1 MTETPRANLKA
12 ACVQIT
18 GTPRIADNIAL
29 MEPMIRDAAAQGATL
44 VCLPEICNLV
54 QMDRAAQKQAIR
66 TEAEDPAL
74 AAFKVLA
81 KELGIWIHAGSLA
94 IKPDE
99 GERLANRGFLIAPD
113 GQVRAKYDKIHMFDV
128 DLENAESYRE
138 SASYRPGEAAVLA
151 ETPWGGYGMGVC
163 YDVRF
168 PQLFRDLAGAGANIL
183 TMPACFTQP
192 TGKAH
197 WHVLL
202 RARAIENGCFV
213 IAAAQ
218 CGTHEDGRKTYGH
231 SLIIDPWGEVLADAG
246 PEPGIILADL
256 NLTRV
261 AEVRGMVPSLK
272 NGRSYASPVPLG
284 LKDAG
289 D

>member
-1 MTETPRANLKA
+1 VTDTLRA

-18 GTPRIADNIAL
+18 GKPRVEDNIAL
-29 MEPMIRDAAAQGATL
+29 IDPMIREAAAKGADL

-54 QMDRAAQKQAIR
+54 QKNRAEQQKQVR

-74 AAFKVLA
+74 AAFRALA

-94 IKPDE
+94 IRPEE
-99 GERLANRGFLIAPD
+99 GDRLANRGFLIAPD
-113 GQVRAKYDKIHMFDV
+113 GTIRAKYDKIHMFDV

-138 SASYRPGEAAVLA
+138 SFSYRPGEQAVLA
-151 ETPWGGYGMGVC
+151 DTPWGGYGMGVC

-168 PQLFRDLAGAGANIL
+168 PALFRDLAGAGAKVL

-218 CGTHEDGRKTYGH
+218 CGEHEDGRKTYGH
-231 SLIIDPWGEVLADAG
+231 SLIIDPWGDVLADAG
-246 PEPGIILADL
+246 PDQGIILADL
-256 NLTRV
+256 DMARV
-261 AEVRGMVPSLK
+261 DEVRGMVPSLK
-272 NGRSYASPVPLG
+272 NGRDYAPPVPLD
-284 LKDAG
+284 LAQAG
-289 D
+289 E

>member
-1 MTETPRANLKA
+1 MTDTLRV

-18 GTPRIADNIAL
+18 GKPRIEDNIAL
-29 MEPMIRDAAAQGATL
+29 MDPMIRDAAAKGAEL

-54 QMDRAAQKQAIR
+54 QKNREEQRKAIR

-74 AAFKVLA
+74 AAFRGLA
-81 KELGIWIHAGSLA
+81 RELGIWIHAGSLA
-94 IKPDE
+94 IKPDD
-99 GERLANRGFLIAPD
+99 GDRLANRGFLIAPD
-113 GQVRAKYDKIHMFDV
+113 GAIRATYDKIHMFDV
-128 DLENAESYRE
+128 DLKNAESYRE
-138 SASYRPGEAAVLA
+138 SFSYRPGDRAVLA
-151 ETPWGGYGMGVC
+151 QTPWGGYGMGVC

-168 PQLFRDLAGAGANIL
+168 PALFRDLAGAGAKIL

-218 CGTHEDGRKTYGH
+218 CGAHEDGRKTYGH
-231 SLIIDPWGEVLADAG
+231 SLIVDPWGEVLADAG
-246 PEPGIILADL
+246 PDEGIVLADL
-256 NLTRV
+256 DLSRV
-261 AEVRGMVPSLK
+261 DEVRGMVPSLK
-272 NGRSYASPVPLG
+272 NGRDYAPPVPLD
-284 LKDAG
+284 LAEAG
-289 D
+289 E

>member
-1 MTETPRANLKA
+1 MTDTLRA

-18 GTPRIADNIAL
+18 GKPRVEDNIAL
-29 MEPMIRDAAAQGATL
+29 IDPMIRAAAAQGADL

-54 QMDRAAQKQAIR
+54 QKNREEQQKQVR

-74 AAFKVLA
+74 AAFRALA

-94 IKPDE
+94 IRPEE
-99 GERLANRGFLIAPD
+99 GDRLANRGFLIAPD
-113 GQVRAKYDKIHMFDV
+113 GTIRAKYDKIHMFDV
-128 DLENAESYRE
+128 DLGNAESYRE
-138 SASYRPGEAAVLA
+138 SFSYRPGEQAVLA
-151 ETPWGGYGMGVC
+151 QTPWGGYGMGVC

-168 PQLFRDLAGAGANIL
+168 PALFRDLAGAGAKVL

-218 CGTHEDGRKTYGH
+218 CGEHEDGRKTYGH
-231 SLIIDPWGEVLADAG
+231 SLIIDPWGDVLADAG
-246 PEPGIILADL
+246 PDQGIILADL
-256 NLTRV
+256 DMARV
-261 AEVRGMVPSLK
+261 DEVRGMVPSLK
-272 NGRSYASPVPLG
+272 NGRDYAPPVPLD
-284 LKDAG
+284 LAQAG
-289 D
+289 E

>member
-1 MTETPRANLKA
+1 MTDTLRV

-18 GTPRIADNIAL
+18 GKPRVEDNIAL
-29 MEPMIRDAAAQGATL
+29 IDPMIREAAAKGADL

-54 QMDRAAQKQAIR
+54 QKNREEQQKQVR

-74 AAFKVLA
+74 AAFRALA

-94 IKPDE
+94 IRPEE
-99 GERLANRGFLIAPD
+99 GDRLANRGFLIAPD
-113 GQVRAKYDKIHMFDV
+113 GTIRAKYDKIHMFDV

-138 SASYRPGEAAVLA
+138 SFSYRPGEHAVLA

-168 PQLFRDLAGAGANIL
+168 PALFRDLAGAGAKVL

-218 CGTHEDGRKTYGH
+218 CGEHEDGRKTYGH

-246 PEPGIILADL
+246 PDQGIILADL
-256 NLTRV
+256 DMARV
-261 AEVRGMVPSLK
+261 DEVRGMVPSLK
-272 NGRSYASPVPLG
+272 NGRDYAPPVPLD
-284 LKDAG
+284 LAQAG
-289 D
+289 E

>member
-1 MTETPRANLKA
+1 MTDTLRA

-18 GTPRIADNIAL
+18 GKPRVEDNIAL
-29 MEPMIRDAAAQGATL
+29 IDPMIREAAAQGADL

-54 QMDRAAQKQAIR
+54 QKNREEQQKQVR

-74 AAFKVLA
+74 AAFRALA

-94 IKPDE
+94 IRPEE
-99 GERLANRGFLIAPD
+99 GDRLANRGFLIAPD
-113 GQVRAKYDKIHMFDV
+113 GSIRAKYDKIHMFDV

-138 SASYRPGEAAVLA
+138 SFSYRPGEQAVLA
-151 ETPWGGYGMGVC
+151 QTPWGGYGMGVC

-168 PQLFRDLAGAGANIL
+168 PALFRDLAGAGAKVL

-218 CGTHEDGRKTYGH
+218 CGEHEDGRKTYGH
-231 SLIIDPWGEVLADAG
+231 SLIIDPWGDVLADAG
-246 PEPGIILADL
+246 PDQGIILADL
-256 NLTRV
+256 DMARV
-261 AEVRGMVPSLK
+261 DEVRGMVPSLK
-272 NGRSYASPVPLG
+272 NGRDYAPPVPLD
-284 LKDAG
+284 LAQAG
-289 D
+289 E

>member
-1 MTETPRANLKA
+1 MTDTLRA

-18 GTPRIADNIAL
+18 GKPRVEDNIAL
-29 MEPMIRDAAAQGATL
+29 IDPMIREAAAQGADL

-54 QMDRAAQKQAIR
+54 QKNREEQQKQVR

-74 AAFKVLA
+74 AAFRALA

-94 IKPDE
+94 IRPEE
-99 GERLANRGFLIAPD
+99 GDRLANRGFLIAPD
-113 GQVRAKYDKIHMFDV
+113 GTIRAKYDKIHMFDV

-138 SASYRPGEAAVLA
+138 SFSYRPGEQAVLA
-151 ETPWGGYGMGVC
+151 QTPWGGYGMGVC

-168 PQLFRDLAGAGANIL
+168 PALFRDLAGAGAKVL

-218 CGTHEDGRKTYGH
+218 CGEHEDGRKTYGH
-231 SLIIDPWGEVLADAG
+231 SLIIDPWGDVLADAG
-246 PEPGIILADL
+246 PDQGIILADL
-256 NLTRV
+256 DMARV
-261 AEVRGMVPSLK
+261 DEVRGMVPSLK
-272 NGRSYASPVPLG
+272 NGRDYAPPVPLD
-284 LKDAG
+284 LAQAG
-289 D
+289 E

>member
-1 MTETPRANLKA
+1 MTDTLRA

-18 GTPRIADNIAL
+18 GKPRVEDNIAL
-29 MEPMIRDAAAQGATL
+29 IDPMIREAAAKGADL

-54 QMDRAAQKQAIR
+54 QKNREEQQKQVR

-74 AAFKVLA
+74 AAFRALA

-94 IKPDE
+94 IRPEE
-99 GERLANRGFLIAPD
+99 GDRLANRGFLIAPD
-113 GQVRAKYDKIHMFDV
+113 GTIRAKYDKIHMFDV

-138 SASYRPGEAAVLA
+138 SFSYRPGEQAVLA
-151 ETPWGGYGMGVC
+151 DTPWGGYGMGVC

-168 PQLFRDLAGAGANIL
+168 PALFRDLAGAGAKVL

-218 CGTHEDGRKTYGH
+218 CGEHEDGRKTYGH
-231 SLIIDPWGEVLADAG
+231 SLIIDPWGEVLADGG
-246 PEPGIILADL
+246 PDEGIILADL
-256 NLTRV
+256 DMARV
-261 AEVRGMVPSLK
+261 DEVRGMVPSLK
-272 NGRSYASPVPLG
+272 NGRDYAPPVPLD
-284 LKDAG
+284 LAQAG
-289 D
+289 E

>member
-1 MTETPRANLKA
+1 LTDTLRA
-12 ACVQIT
+12 ACIQIT
-18 GTPRIADNIAL
+18 GKPRIEDNIAL
-29 MEPMIRDAAAQGATL
+29 MDPMIREAAAKGADL

-54 QMDRAAQKQAIR
+54 QKNREEQRKAIR

-74 AAFKVLA
+74 AAFRALA

-99 GERLANRGFLIAPD
+99 GDRLANRGFLIAPD
-113 GQVRAKYDKIHMFDV
+113 GSIRAKYDKIHMFDV
-128 DLENAESYRE
+128 DLKNAESYRE
-138 SASYRPGEAAVLA
+138 SFSYRPGDRAVLA
-151 ETPWGGYGMGVC
+151 QTPWGGYGMGVC

-168 PQLFRDLAGAGANIL
+168 PALFRDLAGAGAKIL

-192 TGKAH
+192 TGRAH

-218 CGTHEDGRKTYGH
+218 CGEHEDGRKTYGH
-231 SLIIDPWGEVLADAG
+231 SLIVDPWGEVLADAG
-246 PEPGIILADL
+246 PDEGIVLADL
-256 NLTRV
+256 DLARV
-261 AEVRGMVPSLK
+261 DEVRGMVPSLK
-272 NGRSYASPVPLG
+272 NGRDYAPPVPLD
-284 LKDAG
+284 LAEAG
-289 D
+289 E

>member
-1 MTETPRANLKA
+1 VTDTLRA

-18 GTPRIADNIAL
+18 GKPRVEDNIAL
-29 MEPMIRDAAAQGATL
+29 IDPMIREAAAKGADL

-54 QMDRAAQKQAIR
+54 QKNREEQQKQVR

-74 AAFKVLA
+74 AAFRALA

-94 IKPDE
+94 IRPEE
-99 GERLANRGFLIAPD
+99 GDRLANRGFLIAPD
-113 GQVRAKYDKIHMFDV
+113 GTIRAKYDKIHMFDV

-138 SASYRPGEAAVLA
+138 SFSYRPGEQAVLA
-151 ETPWGGYGMGVC
+151 DTPWGGYGMGVC

-168 PQLFRDLAGAGANIL
+168 PALFRDLAGAGAKVL

-218 CGTHEDGRKTYGH
+218 CGEHEDGRKTYGH
-231 SLIIDPWGEVLADAG
+231 SLIIDPWGEVLADGG
-246 PEPGIILADL
+246 PDEGIILADL
-256 NLTRV
+256 DMARV
-261 AEVRGMVPSLK
+261 DEVRGMVPSLK
-272 NGRSYASPVPLG
+272 NGRDYAPPVPLD
-284 LKDAG
+284 LAQAG
-289 D
+289 E

>member
-1 MTETPRANLKA
+1 MTDTLRA
-12 ACVQIT
+12 ACIQIT
-18 GTPRIADNIAL
+18 GKPRIEDNIAL
-29 MEPMIRDAAAQGATL
+29 MDPMIREAAAKGADL

-54 QMDRAAQKQAIR
+54 QKNREEQRKAIR

-74 AAFKVLA
+74 AAFRALA

-99 GERLANRGFLIAPD
+99 GDRLANRGFLIAPD
-113 GQVRAKYDKIHMFDV
+113 GSIRAKYDKIHMFDV
-128 DLENAESYRE
+128 DLKNAESYRE
-138 SASYRPGEAAVLA
+138 SFSYRPGDRAVLA
-151 ETPWGGYGMGVC
+151 QTPWGGYGMGVC

-168 PQLFRDLAGAGANIL
+168 PALFRDLAGAGAKIL

-192 TGKAH
+192 TGRAH

-218 CGTHEDGRKTYGH
+218 CGEHEDGRKTYGH
-231 SLIIDPWGEVLADAG
+231 SLIVDPWGEVLADAG
-246 PEPGIILADL
+246 PDEGIVLADL
-256 NLTRV
+256 DLARV
-261 AEVRGMVPSLK
+261 DEVRGMVPSLK
-272 NGRSYASPVPLG
+272 NGRDYAPPVPLD
-284 LKDAG
+284 LAEAG
-289 D
+289 E

>member
-1 MTETPRANLKA
+1 MTDTLRA

-18 GTPRIADNIAL
+18 GKPRVEDNIAL
-29 MEPMIRDAAAQGATL
+29 IDPMIREAAAKGADL

-54 QMDRAAQKQAIR
+54 QKNREEQQKQVR
-66 TEAEDPAL
+66 TEAEDSAL
-74 AAFKVLA
+74 AAFRALA

-94 IKPDE
+94 IRPEE
-99 GERLANRGFLIAPD
+99 GDRLANRGFLIAPD
-113 GQVRAKYDKIHMFDV
+113 GTIRAKYDKIHMFDV

-138 SASYRPGEAAVLA
+138 SFSYRPGEQAVLA
-151 ETPWGGYGMGVC
+151 DTPWGGYGMGVC

-168 PQLFRDLAGAGANIL
+168 PALFRDLAGAGAKVL

-218 CGTHEDGRKTYGH
+218 CGEHEDGRKTYGH

-246 PEPGIILADL
+246 PDEGIILADL
-256 NLTRV
+256 DMARV
-261 AEVRGMVPSLK
+261 DEVRGMVPSLK
-272 NGRSYASPVPLG
+272 NGRDYAPPVPLD
-284 LKDAG
+284 LAQAG
-289 D
+289 E

>member
-1 MTETPRANLKA
+1 MTDTLRA

-18 GTPRIADNIAL
+18 GKPRVEDNISL
-29 MEPMIRDAAAQGATL
+29 IDPMIREAAAKGADL

-54 QMDRAAQKQAIR
+54 QKNREEQQKQVR

-74 AAFKVLA
+74 AAFRALA

-94 IKPDE
+94 IRPEE
-99 GERLANRGFLIAPD
+99 GDRLANRGFLISPD
-113 GQVRAKYDKIHMFDV
+113 GAIRAKYDKIHMFDV

-138 SASYRPGEAAVLA
+138 SFSYRPGEQAVLA
-151 ETPWGGYGMGVC
+151 QTPWGGYGMGVC

-168 PQLFRDLAGAGANIL
+168 PALFRDLAGAGAKVL

-218 CGTHEDGRKTYGH
+218 CGEHEDGRKTYGH
-231 SLIIDPWGEVLADAG
+231 SLIIDPWGDVLADAG
-246 PEPGIILADL
+246 PEQGIILADL
-256 NLTRV
+256 DMARV
-261 AEVRGMVPSLK
+261 DEVRGMVPSLK
-272 NGRSYASPVPLG
+272 NGRDYAPPTPLD
-284 LKDAG
+284 LAQAG
-289 D
+289 E

>member
-1 MTETPRANLKA
+1 MTETLRA

-18 GTPRIADNIAL
+18 GKPRVEDNIAL
-29 MEPMIRDAAAQGATL
+29 IDPMIRAAAAKGADL
-44 VCLPEICNLV
+44 ICLPEICNLV
-54 QMDRAAQKQAIR
+54 QKNREEQRKQVR
-66 TEAEDPAL
+66 TEAEDKAL
-74 AAFKVLA
+74 AAFRDLA
-81 KELGIWIHAGSLA
+81 RELGVWIHAGSLA
-94 IKPDE
+94 IRPDE
-99 GERLANRGFLIAPD
+99 GDRLANRGFLIAPD
-113 GQVRAKYDKIHMFDV
+113 GSIRAKYDKIHMFDV

-138 SASYRPGEAAVLA
+138 SFSYRPGDRAVLA

-168 PQLFRDLAGAGANIL
+168 PGLFRDLAGAGARIL

-192 TGKAH
+192 TGRAH

-218 CGTHEDGRKTYGH
+218 CGAHEDGRKTYGH

-246 PEPGIILADL
+246 PDQGIILADL
-256 NLTRV
+256 DMARV
-261 AEVRGMVPSLK
+261 DEVRGMVPSLK
-272 NGRSYASPVPLG
+272 NGRDYAPPVPLD
-284 LKDAG
+284 LAEAG
-289 D
+289 E

>member
-1 MTETPRANLKA
+1 LTDTLRA

-18 GTPRIADNIAL
+18 GKPRVEDNIAL
-29 MEPMIRDAAAQGATL
+29 IDPMIREAAAQGADL

-54 QMDRAAQKQAIR
+54 QKNREEQQKQVR

-74 AAFKVLA
+74 AAFRALA

-94 IKPDE
+94 IRPEE
-99 GERLANRGFLIAPD
+99 GDRLANRGFLIAPD
-113 GQVRAKYDKIHMFDV
+113 GTIRAKYDKIHMFDV

-138 SASYRPGEAAVLA
+138 SFSYRPGEQAVLA
-151 ETPWGGYGMGVC
+151 QTPWGGYGMGVC

-168 PQLFRDLAGAGANIL
+168 PALFRDLAGAGAKVL

-218 CGTHEDGRKTYGH
+218 CGEHEDGRKTYGH
-231 SLIIDPWGEVLADAG
+231 SLIIDPWGDVLADAG
-246 PEPGIILADL
+246 PDQGIILADL
-256 NLTRV
+256 DMARV
-261 AEVRGMVPSLK
+261 DEVRGMVPSLK
-272 NGRSYASPVPLG
+272 NGRDYAPPVPLD
-284 LKDAG
+284 LAQAG
-289 D
+289 E

>member
-1 MTETPRANLKA
+1 MTKTLRA

-18 GTPRIADNIAL
+18 GKPTVDANIAL
-29 MEPMIRDAAAQGATL
+29 IDPMIRDAASKGAEL

-54 QMDRAAQKQAIR
+54 QKNREEQQKQVK
-66 TEAEDPAL
+66 TEAEDAAL
-74 AAFKVLA
+74 AAFCALA
-81 KELGIWIHAGSLA
+81 RELGIWIHAGSLA
-94 IKPDE
+94 IRPDD
-99 GERLANRGFLIAPD
+99 GDRLANRGFLIAPD
-113 GQVRAKYDKIHMFDV
+113 GAIRAKYDKIHMFDV

-138 SASYRPGEAAVLA
+138 SAAYRPGDRAVLA

-168 PQLFRDLAGAGANIL
+168 PALFRDLAGAGARIL

-246 PEPGIILADL
+246 PEQGVILADL
-256 NLTRV
+256 DLGRV
-261 AEVRGMVPSLK
+261 DQVRGMVPSLR
-272 NGRSYASPVPLG
+272 NGRDYAPPAPLG
-284 LKDAG
+284 LAEAG

>member
-1 MTETPRANLKA
+1 MTDTLRA

-18 GTPRIADNIAL
+18 GKPRVEDNIAL
-29 MEPMIRDAAAQGATL
+29 IDPMIRAAAAQGADL

-54 QMDRAAQKQAIR
+54 QKNREEQQKQVR

-74 AAFKVLA
+74 AAFRALA

-94 IKPDE
+94 IRPEE
-99 GERLANRGFLIAPD
+99 GDRLANRGFLIAPD
-113 GQVRAKYDKIHMFDV
+113 GTIRAKYDKIHMFDV

-138 SASYRPGEAAVLA
+138 SFSYRPGEQAVLA
-151 ETPWGGYGMGVC
+151 QTPWGGYGMGVC

-168 PQLFRDLAGAGANIL
+168 PALFRDLAGAGAKVL

-218 CGTHEDGRKTYGH
+218 CGEHEDGRKTYGH
-231 SLIIDPWGEVLADAG
+231 SLIIDPWGDVLADAG
-246 PEPGIILADL
+246 PDQGIILADL
-256 NLTRV
+256 DMARV
-261 AEVRGMVPSLK
+261 DEVRGMVPSLK
-272 NGRSYASPVPLG
+272 NGRDYAPPVPLD
-284 LKDAG
+284 LAQAG
-289 D
+289 E

>member
-1 MTETPRANLKA
+1 MTDTLRA

-18 GTPRIADNIAL
+18 GKPRVEDNIAL
-29 MEPMIRDAAAQGATL
+29 IDPMIRAAAAQGADL

-54 QMDRAAQKQAIR
+54 QKNREEQQKQVR

-74 AAFKVLA
+74 AAFRALA

-94 IKPDE
+94 IRLEE
-99 GERLANRGFLIAPD
+99 GDRLANRGFLIAPD
-113 GQVRAKYDKIHMFDV
+113 GTIRAKYDKIHMFDV

-138 SASYRPGEAAVLA
+138 SFSYRPGEQAVLA
-151 ETPWGGYGMGVC
+151 QTPWGGYGMGVC

-168 PQLFRDLAGAGANIL
+168 PALFRDLAGAGAKVL

-218 CGTHEDGRKTYGH
+218 CGEHEDGRKTYGH
-231 SLIIDPWGEVLADAG
+231 SLIIDPWGDVLADAG
-246 PEPGIILADL
+246 PDQGIILADL
-256 NLTRV
+256 DMARV
-261 AEVRGMVPSLK
+261 DEVRGMVPSLK
-272 NGRSYASPVPLG
+272 NGRDYAPPVPLD
-284 LKDAG
+284 LAQAG
-289 D
+289 E